1 VATRGWMGGVSRREI
16 LSIKPE
22 TFFCAVFET
31 SLKAPRSL
39 SRKCVQGYTT
49 VGGCQGAHSPFLRR
63 LCGFGVILEP
73 PSDLLEVER
82 SPGHVYAEVF
92 ELLLRGLDL
101 VAERG

>member
-31 SLKAPRSL
+31 SVTSSRSL
-39 SRKCVQGYTT
+39 ACKFMQVYTT
-49 VGGCQGAHSPFLRR
+49 VEGCQAAHSPFSRR

-73 PSDLLEVER
+73 PGDLLEVEC
-82 SPGHVYAEVF
+82 SASHLHTEVF